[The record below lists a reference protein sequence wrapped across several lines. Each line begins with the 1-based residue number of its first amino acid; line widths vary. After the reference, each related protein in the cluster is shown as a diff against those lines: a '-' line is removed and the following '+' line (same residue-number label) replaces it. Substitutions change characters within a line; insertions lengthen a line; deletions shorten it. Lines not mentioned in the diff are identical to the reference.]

1 MSQFVITDL
10 ARPADGTV
18 DGLPRLPRLEARLAL
33 ATPTAAQDDWRRQ
46 VLALAG
52 ATPAAD
58 RDVPVG
64 AVLAAQAGLVTPA
77 GAQWM
82 VATPVRLA
90 AGMDHVQLQAAR
102 VAFPAAWVAPF
113 NAAFADAGLVLQA
126 AGDHW
131 LWSLAEPLAVLT
143 QDPAPLAGHD
153 IGPCLPG
160 GADGGRLRR
169 LLTEA
174 QMWLHAAAEE
184 RLGGISPTL
193 AGADLPN
200 AFWPWGFGPSSA
212 PPAVPLQYAGLEPW
226 ARAVCRGGLAAPHLV
241 TWTLEE
247 QAEAAQR
254 AGLDVFSAADA
265 AWSAGLEAAVR
276 ETGAAELW
284 LDGRAWRLS
293 RADAWHPLRRL
304 RRWRAAA
311 PWWQA

>member
-33 ATPTAAQDDWRRQ
+33 ATRTAAPPDWRRQ

-52 ATPAAD
+52 AAPATE

-64 AVLAAQAGLVTPA
+64 AVLAAQAGLA
-77 GAQWM
+77 ARAEAQWA
-82 VATPVRLA
+82 VATPVRLV
-90 AGMDHVQLQAAR
+90 AGMDHVQLQAAP
-102 VAFPAAWVAPF
+102 VAFPAAWVSPF
-113 NAAFADAGLVLQA
+113 NAAFAEAGVTLHA

-131 LWSLAEPLAVLT
+131 LWRLALPLEVRT
-143 QDPAPLAGHD
+143 QDPAPLVGHD
-153 IGPCLPG
+153 IGPCLPT

-174 QMWLHAAAEE
+174 QMWLHAAGEE
-184 RLGGISPTL
+184 GLGGVSG
-193 AGADLPN
+193 AGLPN
-200 AFWPWGFGPSSA
+200 AFWPWGFGTSSA
-212 PPAVPLQYAGLEPW
+212 PAAVPLQYAGLDPW
-226 ARAVCRGGLAAPHLV
+226 ARAVCRGGSAAPRLV

-247 QAEAAQR
+247 QAGTAQR
-254 AGLDVFSAADA
+254 AGVDAFTAADA
-265 AWSAGLEAAVR
+265 AWTAGLEAAVR
-276 ETGAAELW
+276 EAGAAELW

-293 RADAWHPLRRL
+293 RADAWQPLRRL
-304 RRWRAAA
+304 RRWRGAA

>member
-33 ATPTAAQDDWRRQ
+33 ATPAAAQADWRRQ

-52 ATPAAD
+52 ALPAAD

-64 AVLAAQAGLVTPA
+64 AVLAAQAGLATPA
-77 GAQWM
+77 GAQWA
-82 VATPVRLA
+82 VATPVRLL
-90 AGMDHVQLQAAR
+90 AGMDHVQLQAAP

-113 NAAFADAGLVLQA
+113 NAAFADAGLALHA

-131 LWSLAEPLAVLT
+131 LWCLAQPLDVRT
-143 QDPAPLAGHD
+143 QDPAPLVGHD
-153 IGPCLPG
+153 IGPCLPT

-174 QMWLHAAAEE
+174 QMWLHAAGEE
-184 RLGGISPTL
+184 ALMGVSGP
-193 AGADLPN
+193 DLPN
-200 AFWPWGFGPSSA
+200 AFWPWGFGTDTGPVD
-212 PPAVPLQYAGLEPW
+212 VPLQYAGLDPW
-226 ARAVCRGGLAAPHLV
+226 ARAVCRGGSAAPRLV
-241 TWTLEE
+241 TWTLE
-247 QAEAAQR
+247 AH
-254 AGLDVFSAADA
+254 AGTPQDTGGDAFAAADA

-276 ETGAAELW
+276 EAGTAELW

-293 RADAWHPLRRL
+293 RADAWQPLRRL
-304 RRWRAAA
+304 RRWRGAA